1 MAGFCHS
8 VFLLFTVFWSMS
20 DAEPSFTTVPSHT
33 AGLVGE
39 PSRISCAADYT
50 GGLTWLFQTD
60 LMANAE
66 NVYISQ
72 VTSAE
77 DFEINNDLF
86 DGNSSSLHD
95 LTIKTSA
102 HAASGYYE
110 CKAFDNDW
118 KSTSSDKV
126 TFTALDPLACSVNSD
141 RDEFEEGT
149 TPDLQCQVTYT
160 GPLKPRLTWVADG
173 HESQGNVQA
182 DSDAAENPPA
192 PGEQRSLTVT
202 YNLTVEAHHD
212 QVPFI
217 CKATFVQEDNPSIT
231 EALPEFTTSCNL
243 TFGVTFG
250 VRDIVFTPDPDDVAD
265 GEKLV
270 LKVGE
275 HIMCNASGSE
285 PITYQ
290 WMKDNLDAGGPMN
303 VYEQH
308 FGMSYDMVGY
318 DHKYTCIAKN
328 RVNNVE
334 IALERFIEFTVI
346 TNAARILHYSIGT
359 LITLL
364 VVQIQL
370 MNCS

>member
-1 MAGFCHS
+1 M
-8 VFLLFTVFWSMS
+8 FTVFWSVS
-20 DAEPSFTTVPSHT
+20 DGVPSFTTVPSHT

-39 PSRISCAADYT
+39 ASRISCAADYT

-77 DFEINNDLF
+77 DFEINNELF

-231 EALPEFTTSCNL
+231 EALPEFSTSCNL

-250 VRDIVFTPDPDDVAD
+250 VRDIVFTPDPDDVLD

-346 TNAARILHYSIGT
+346 TNAARILHYSMGT
-359 LITLL
+359 LLTLL
-364 VVQIQL
+364 IVQIQL